1 VAGYLAFT
9 VDEDGT
15 SQNDARREEARKIL
29 EAIRRDFDEV
39 RPEGAITLHE
49 TLELDGY
56 GSVRAGLAA
65 RKRDTDKHWWEVRD
79 EWIEEVNGVGGLSF
93 LNDEGFRYYLPAYM
107 SYWLRTGYET
117 GSLRYFIAGS
127 RKYRYR
133 LFNAAQR
140 VTIARFVK
148 FVHRSFPPL
157 GNPSIE

>member
-1 VAGYLAFT
+1 VN
-9 VDEDGT
+9 EDGT
-15 SQNDARREEARKIL
+15 SQDDARREEARKIL

-39 RPEGAITLHE
+39 RPECAITLHE
-49 TLELDGY
+49 TLELDGC
-56 GSVRAGLAA
+56 GAVQAGLAA

-79 EWIEEVNGVGGLSF
+79 EWLGEVNGIGGLSF
-93 LNDEGFRYYLPAYM
+93 LNDAGFRYYLPAYM
-107 SYWLRTGYET
+107 SYWLRTGYEP
-117 GSLRYFIAGS
+117 GCLRYFIAGS

-148 FVHRSFPPL
+148 FVHRRFPPL